1 MYIFLKQR
9 WNAFLKMGLK
19 KKTLLFVM
27 GIFGIGMFISV
38 VAFSSIYRNL
48 WKKSVIQQIEN
59 ISKGREES
67 IQKYVSGLEDMAYN
81 VSYSNWLQDIF
92 QKNVTAIRM
101 MERQE
106 NADDFLCSLSTLYD
120 GNQFAAIALRGTRVT
135 GTHD

>member
-48 WKKSVIQQIEN
+48 WKKSVIQQIDKN
-59 ISKGREES
+59 ISKGREEETFKS
-67 IQKYVSGLEDMAYN
+67 M
-81 VSYSNWLQDIF
+81 
-92 QKNVTAIRM
+92 
-101 MERQE
+101 
-106 NADDFLCSLSTLYD
+106 
-120 GNQFAAIALRGTRVT
+120 
-135 GTHD
+135 